1 MSSSMRSATSTPGC
15 VEVAVP
21 ATEAFI
27 GFPPSLYEFYD
38 GLDEDNSKEFFH
50 AHKEQWESSVKGPMA
65 LMLGALAPEFGVAH
79 AFRPNRDVRFAKDKR
94 PYKDNH
100 GAVVG
105 GPMGTGINYVEVN
118 GAGMFVGSGMYQM
131 APDQLARFRLAVAD
145 DERGAALQTLV
156 AKAVRKGL
164 SPGGPS
170 LVRVP
175 KPWSTDHP
183 REALFR
189 HKRMILG
196 RSWPQPAWLHTG
208 EALIQVRNVWRA
220 CAPLNTWLAQFVGP
234 SELPSSRR

>member
-1 MSSSMRSATSTPGC
+1 MSNSTRSATSTLEC
-15 VEVAVP
+15 VEVPAP
-21 ATEAFI
+21 ATESFT
-27 GFPPSLYEFYD
+27 GFPLSLYEFYD

-65 LMLGALAPEFGVAH
+65 LMLAALAPEFGVAH

-145 DERGAALQTLV
+145 DDSGSALQMVL

-164 SPGGPS
+164 DPGGPA
-170 LVRVP
+170 LVRIP
-175 KPWSTDHP
+175 KPWSADHP
-183 REALFR
+183 RQALLR

-208 EALIQVRNVWRA
+208 EAATQVRNVWRA
-220 CAPLNTWLAQFVGP
+220 GVPLNTWLAQFVGP
-234 SELPSSRR
+234 SELASDRR